1 MIRNYVEG
9 THNHRLPAE
18 FLGKFM
24 AICIAALIGL
34 LLSVPGVQAQTNVDF
49 ECSLSPTTHCSGTV
63 VQSGSNFSTTG
74 INVFNDSGPYT
85 TNTANHFVLAF
96 NTLTGTIS
104 LDGTGTFAGQ
114 NLVGHIVS
122 FNSATGSTTTT
133 VNFVVD
139 WPTLPPA
146 VQAQLG
152 SPTGRDSGF
161 VIALTSGGATQS
173 VDVLITPTPE
183 PPSVFLFVGG
193 MLLVAIKFLRL
204 R

>member
-1 MIRNYVEG
+1 MIKNYAEC
-9 THNHRLPAE
+9 THHRCLPSG
-18 FLGKFM
+18 FLGRSM
-24 AICIAALIGL
+24 SICIAALIWL
-34 LLSVPGVQAQTNVDF
+34 LLSAPGVLAQTNVDF
-49 ECSLSPTTHCSGTV
+49 ECSLSPMTHCTGTV
-63 VQSGSNFSTTG
+63 VKSGSNFTSTG
-74 INVFNDSGPYT
+74 ISVFNDSGPYT
-85 TNTANHFVLAF
+85 TTLANHFTLAF

-122 FNSATGSTTTT
+122 FNSAIGGTTTT

-152 SPTGRDSGF
+152 TPTGRDSGF
-161 VIALTSGGATQS
+161 VIALTSTGATQS

-183 PPSVFLFVGG
+183 PPSFLLFVGG
-193 MLLVAIKFLRL
+193 LVLVAIKFLRL

>member
-1 MIRNYVEG
+1 MIRNYAEC
-9 THNHRLPAE
+9 THNRCLPAG
-18 FLGKFM
+18 FFGRSML
-24 AICIAALIGL
+24 ICIAALLWIL
-34 LLSVPGVQAQTNVDF
+34 LPAPGVLAQTNVDF
-49 ECSLSPTTHCSGTV
+49 ECSLSPTTHCSGAV
-63 VQSGSNFSTTG
+63 VQSGANFSTTG
-74 INVFNDSGPYT
+74 INVFNDSGPYAT
-85 TNTANHFVLAF
+85 TPTDHFILAF

-104 LDGTGTFAGQ
+104 LDGTGSFAGQ

-122 FNSATGSTTTT
+122 FNSAIGGTTTT

-152 SPTGRDSGF
+152 SPTGRDAGF
-161 VIALTSGGATQS
+161 VIALTSTGATQS

-183 PPSVFLFVGG
+183 PPSIFLFVGG
-193 MLLVAIKFLRL
+193 IALVAIKLLRP

>member
-1 MIRNYVEG
+1 MIKNYAEG
-9 THNHRLPAE
+9 THNHCLAAE
-18 FLGKFM
+18 LLGRSM
-24 AICIAALIGL
+24 SICIAALIWL
-34 LLSVPGVQAQTNVDF
+34 LLSAPGAEAQTNVDF
-49 ECSLSPTTHCSGTV
+49 ECSLSPTTHCTGNV
-63 VQSGSNFSTTG
+63 VPSGSNFSSTG
-74 INVFNDSGPYT
+74 ISVFNDSGPYT
-85 TNTANHFVLAF
+85 TSLANHFVLAF

-122 FNSATGSTTTT
+122 FNSATGGTTTT

-139 WPTLPPA
+139 WPTLPAA

-152 SPTGRDSGF
+152 TATGRDSGF
-161 VIALTSGGATQS
+161 VIALTSTGATQS

-193 MLLVAIKFLRL
+193 MALVAIKFLRL